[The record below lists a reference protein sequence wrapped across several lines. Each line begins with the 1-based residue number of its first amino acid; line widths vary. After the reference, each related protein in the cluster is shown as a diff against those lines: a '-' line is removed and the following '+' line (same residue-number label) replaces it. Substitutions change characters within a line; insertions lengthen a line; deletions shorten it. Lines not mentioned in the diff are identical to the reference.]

1 MDASI
6 DYKTKVIKSLLVLSA
21 CFWAWFVRLSCQ
33 HVLSAFPV
41 SLSCKLVLSSCSVSF
56 SCLLVLSSCPVS
68 FSCLLV
74 LSSCPVSFSCL
85 LVLSPCPVSFS
96 CLLVLSAFFVCQ
108 LLTLYTIL
116 SGTRLKISFMHQKHF
131 HSNPKY

>member
-85 LVLSPCPVSFS
+85 LVLS
-96 CLLVLSAFFVCQ
+96 AFFVCQ
-108 LLTLYTIL
+108 LLTFYNIIRDEVEDQLHASETLPLKSKIL
-116 SGTRLKISFMHQKHF
+116 KE
-131 HSNPKY
+131 